1 MVSLHPESGWQ
12 QGLKGRSAAPERNRM
27 SFLEF
32 LKVILFGL
40 VEGYTEF
47 LPISST
53 GHLILVENLVHLD
66 QPEEFFSVFKMVIQ
80 IGAILAV
87 VLLYW
92 KKLWPFGRGVM
103 KTAKQNDIWHLW
115 GMVII
120 GCIPA
125 GVLGILLDDFVDAYL
140 STPVVIGITLVVYGI
155 AFLLM
160 ETYFARNHKPVI
172 QTTRDLT
179 WKTALFVGLF
189 QCLSIIPGTSRS
201 GATILGALLLGMS
214 RSAGAEYS
222 FFLGI
227 PVICGSG
234 LIRIVKYFANGYT
247 FTGTQ
252 VLILIIG
259 TVVSFITALFV
270 VRVFIDYLKR
280 HDFKLFGW
288 YRIVL
293 GAIVLLYFGFAG

>member
-1 MVSLHPESGWQ
+1 
-12 QGLKGRSAAPERNRM
+12 M

>member
-1 MVSLHPESGWQ
+1 
-12 QGLKGRSAAPERNRM
+12 M

-293 GAIVLLYFGFAG
+293 GVIVLLYFGFAG

>member
-1 MVSLHPESGWQ
+1 MNGFPAG
-12 QGLKGRSAAPERNRM
+12 PERNRM
-27 SFLEF
+27 TVLEF

-66 QPEEFFSVFKMVIQ
+66 QPEEFFNVFKMVIQ

-87 VLLYW
+87 VILYW
-92 KKLWPFGRGVM
+92 NRLWPFRRGVRG
-103 KTAKQNDIWHLW
+103 TSKQKDVWRLW
-115 GMVII
+115 EMVVI

-125 GVLGILLDDFVDAYL
+125 GGLGLLLDDYVDAHL
-140 STPVVIGITLVVYGI
+140 STPVVIGITLIVYGVLFI
-155 AFLLM
+155 LM
-160 ETYFARNHKPVI
+160 EIFYMKNHKAVI
-172 QTTRDLT
+172 QTTGDIT
-179 WKTALFVGLF
+179 WRTALLVGLF

-201 GATILGALLLGMS
+201 GATILGAVLVGMS

-227 PVICGSG
+227 PVICGTG
-234 LIRIVKYFANGYT
+234 LIKIVKYLADGSR

-252 VLILIIG
+252 LLILFAG
-259 TVVSFITALFV
+259 TAVSFLTALVV
-270 VRVFIDYLKR
+270 VRFLIDYLKK
-280 HDFKLFGW
+280 HDLKLFGW

-293 GAIVLLYFGFAG
+293 GTIVLLYFGLAG